1 MPATKGA
8 WAKRAKN
15 KPATS
20 HKSVV
25 APLAKTVIIMRMLFV
40 YPVIASWA
48 NNGIGVLE
56 PGVLVLLAT
65 ESLVALR
72 YWEQI
77 QGFVSRHPLVP
88 SLDILLSVLVMGSS
102 RGSSPYFLYLGATAV
117 LIGLLYAGK
126 NRMLLTFILLGAFV
140 LVPLILQSRN
150 NRSDPLTSVVEM
162 IASSLVLVVLVH
174 LGGRLKAL
182 QGRVDTAITLASQNA
197 REGALGEERSR
208 IARELHDSTV
218 KSLVGISLL
227 SASIKQKPES
237 ALRTAELIEQAATTA
252 IDESRTILS
261 SLRQGN
267 TGDFETVLKK
277 SMNELE
283 VVHNVPVTLTFEGDG
298 VSPEHHFNLRKILEE
313 AVTNAAVHSGT
324 DRIDVAVH
332 TATEDVIARVTDYG
346 CGFRQRSGTS
356 GHIGLASMRERAE
369 EMGGTLT
376 VSSIVNRGTT
386 VTVHVPGEVRG
397 AYE

>member
-1 MPATKGA
+1 
-8 WAKRAKN
+8 
-15 KPATS
+15 
-20 HKSVV
+20 
-25 APLAKTVIIMRMLFV
+25 MRMLFV

-48 NNGIGVLE
+48 NIGIGVLE

-117 LIGLLYAGK
+117 LIGLLYTGR
-126 NRMLLTFILLGAFV
+126 NRMLLTFILLGAFI
-140 LVPLILQSRN
+140 LIPLILQSRN
-150 NRSDPLTSVVEM
+150 NRPDPLTSVVEV

-174 LGGRLKAL
+174 LGSRLNTL
-182 QGRVDTAITLASQNA
+182 QDRVNTAITLASQNA

-227 SASIKQKPES
+227 SASIRNKPES
-237 ALRTAELIEQAATTA
+237 ALRTAQLIEQAATTA
-252 IDESRTILS
+252 IDESRSILR

-267 TGDFETVLKK
+267 TGDFETVLEK

-332 TATEDVIARVTDYG
+332 TAKEDVIARVTDYG
-346 CGFRQRSGTS
+346 RGFRHRSGAS

-376 VSSIVNRGTT
+376 ISSIMNRGTT

>member
-1 MPATKGA
+1 
-8 WAKRAKN
+8 
-15 KPATS
+15 
-20 HKSVV
+20 
-25 APLAKTVIIMRMLFV
+25 MRMLFV
-40 YPVIASWA
+40 YPIIVSWE

-77 QGFVSRHPLVP
+77 QRFVSRHPLVP

-126 NRMLLTFILLGAFV
+126 NRMLLTFILLGAFI

-150 NRSDPLTSVVEM
+150 NRPDSLTSVIEI

-174 LGGRLKAL
+174 LGSRLNSL

-197 REGALGEERSR
+197 REAALGEERSR

-227 SASIKQKPES
+227 SSSIKQKPES
-237 ALRTAELIEQAATTA
+237 AQRTVELIEQAATTA
-252 IDESRTILS
+252 IDESRLILR
-261 SLRQGN
+261 SLRQRN
-267 TGDFETVLKK
+267 TSDFETVLKK
-277 SMNELE
+277 SMSELE
-283 VVHNVPVTLTFEGDG
+283 VVHDVPVRLTFEGNE

-324 DRIDVAVH
+324 DRVDVAVH
-332 TATEDVIARVTDYG
+332 AATEDTIARVTDYG
-346 CGFRQRSGTS
+346 RGFRHRSGAS

-376 VSSIVNRGTT
+376 ISSIVNKGTT
-386 VTVHVPGEVRG
+386 VTVHVPGEGRG
-397 AYE
+397 ANE